1 MTTVIRPAVLDD
13 APQISNIIKL
23 AFGDDTTIS
32 QVENC
37 ILKGNSSLVAE
48 SDGQIL
54 GFVDGFLTLSIKE
67 EKRRELDLLAVHP
80 DCQGQGIGTKLIT
93 HYTNLNISADFI
105 RALIAVGNI
114 RMEKAMSRME
124 YQPEEDV
131 LALYVSSAKASKKSN
146 ATSRELIPVTTFTYN
161 GTWLEGEVTQQKID
175 AGLSLKQD
183 EQDIVGVVVPVADI
197 AKVGL
202 LQANNF
208 TLIKLYRY
216 WLRPVLK

>member
-1 MTTVIRPAVLDD
+1 MRTMIRSSVLDD

-48 SDGQIL
+48 NDGQIL

-93 HYTNLNISADFI
+93 HYTNLNIPADFI
-105 RALIAVGNI
+105 RTLIAVGNI
-114 RMEKAMSRME
+114 RMEKALARFG
-124 YQPEEDV
+124 YQTEEDV
-131 LALYVSSAKASKKSN
+131 LALYVSSAISSKISIHR
-146 ATSRELIPVTTFTYN
+146 TRQLIPVSTFTYD
-161 GTWLEGEVTQQKID
+161 GIWLEGQITQGVID
-175 AGLSLKQD
+175 AAFSSKQR
-183 EQDIVGVVVPVADI
+183 EKDIVGAVVPVTDI
-197 AKVGL
+197 ATVGL

-208 TLIKLYRY
+208 MLIKLYRY
-216 WLRPVLK
+216 WLRPILK